1 MANHVQ
7 THIEVK
13 SDNPQVYQKLMDM
26 LDNTTWKDWEN
37 TMFIYNLV
45 TGNEDDDYNR
55 EEYIETIGAK
65 WVYFDEV
72 HLERDSAEFEITSA
86 WDYVEGFIYEL
97 SYMLSQIDPMVMIEF
112 HYEDESMSPVGGGA
126 IYKEELINFETE
138 RFGEWPDEDA
148 DDYDLL
154 VDEHYEK
161 VWHQKEE
168 FIKEAKYELREEP
181 TTDDGDLEQ
190 VAELGYD

>member
-7 THIEVK
+7 TNVKVK
-13 SDNPQVYQKLMDM
+13 SDNPQVYQKLMDI

-45 TGNEDDDYNR
+45 TGGEDDDYDR

-65 WVYFDEV
+65 WAYFDEV
-72 HLERDSAEFEITSA
+72 HLENDSAEFEITSA
-86 WDYVEGFIYEL
+86 WNYVEGFIYEL
-97 SYMLSQIDPMVMIEF
+97 SYMLNQIDPKVMIEF
-112 HYEDESMSPVGGGA
+112 HYEDESMNPVGGGA
-126 IYKEELINFETE
+126 IYKEELINFQTE
-138 RFGEWPDEDA
+138 RFGEWPDEDS

-161 VWHQKEE
+161 VWYQKEE

-181 TTDDGDLEQ
+181 TVDDGDLEQ

>member
-7 THIEVK
+7 THIVVK

-26 LDNTTWKDWEN
+26 FDNTTWKDWEN

-45 TGNEDDDYNR
+45 TGNEDDEYDR
-55 EEYIETIGAK
+55 EEYIERIGAK
-65 WVYFDEV
+65 WAYIDEV
-72 HLERDSAEFEITSA
+72 DIEKDDATIDITSA

-97 SYMLSQIDPMVMIEF
+97 SYMLSQIDPKVIIEF
-112 HYEDESMSPVGGGA
+112 DYEDESMNPVGGGA
-126 IYKEELINFETE
+126 IYKEDLISFETE
-138 RFGEWPDEDA
+138 RFGEWPDEND

-161 VWHQKEE
+161 IWHQKEE
-168 FIKEAKYELREEP
+168 FIKEAKYELKEEP
-181 TTDDGDLEQ
+181 IEEDGDLEQ
-190 VAELGYD
+190 IAELGYD